1 MQVKKF
7 EIIRCPKCDYEYLP
21 SEIFIPKEFLG
32 TPSYIER
39 DFSGRILDYSG
50 KPTDMFECYTCDN
63 CNTTFR
69 VTAKLSFLTEVD
81 KVENF
86 DEDYVSDIEK
96 HDLFNS

>member
-1 MQVKKF
+1 
-7 EIIRCPKCDYEYLP
+7 
-21 SEIFIPKEFLG
+21 
-32 TPSYIER
+32 
-39 DFSGRILDYSG
+39 
-50 KPTDMFECYTCDN
+50 MFECYTCDN